1 MYQKETPLLIKRSS
15 RFKKNLLEEYKK
27 IKTIDDKIRD
37 QKLQYDKKDELKQIE
52 GIFPQNLLNDLIRD
66 KLKEVVSLQDII
78 KIDKQFCC

>member
-37 QKLQYDKKDELKQIE
+37 QKLQYDNMKNKQK
-52 GIFPQNLLNDLIRD
+52 N
-66 KLKEVVSLQDII
+66 SLVL
-78 KIDKQFCC
+78 